1 MIAMTLK
8 CDFVSPC
15 DVIEGNEYD
24 VPCVHTNTNHVVPVM
39 LPAHIDKNEFC
50 LKSVDLHYHIDKR
63 FQVPLAY
70 HNSDAVLHSF
80 VEDVSYIKLKAIKSH
95 YIMEDARF
103 ENFNISYQMDNPQ
116 EIAKNRICPHQGTK
130 ITNSCGTC
138 PAHGL
143 KWNLETGEYRFKPPF
158 YFQFTEDSPKFE
170 FDNDD
175 KKVVLIAHDDIEFN
189 GVLII
194 TDSNGE
200 FFGSTEYETKY
211 FLKKEDK
218 FTVNCKKN

>member
-1 MIAMTLK
+1 MTIE

-15 DVIEGNEYD
+15 DVIVGEEYD
-24 VPCVHTNTNHVVPVM
+24 VPCAFTNENYFVPVM
-39 LPAHIDKNEFC
+39 LPAHVDKNQFC

-63 FQVPLAY
+63 FNVPLAY
-70 HNSDAVLHSF
+70 HNADAILHSG
-80 VEDVSYIKLKAIKSH
+80 VEYVSYVKLKAVKSH
-95 YIMEDARF
+95 YVIEDAKF
-103 ENFNISYQMDNPQ
+103 EIFNIIYQMVNPH

-143 KWNLETGEYRFKPPF
+143 KWNLKTGEYRFKPPF

-189 GVLII
+189 GSLII
-194 TDSNGE
+194 TDSNGK
-200 FFGSTEYETKY
+200 FFGSTEYPVRY
-211 FLKKEDK
+211 FLNKEDK
-218 FTVNCKKN
+218 FTVYCNRNS